1 MRWLAIIALL
11 LSFAVGVP
19 GFVQAMDIAHADEF
33 SAGDSSTKDAPGK
46 TASPGHVSC
55 GHSHLMDRAQH
66 AQAASPSAC
75 GSARFP
81 IGPPPAFDPSAP
93 NPPAKPHHE
102 TAPGRERE

>member
-75 GSARFP
+75 GAARFT
-81 IGPPPAFDPSAP
+81 IGNAPARSD
-93 NPPAKPHHE
+93 
-102 TAPGRERE
+102 ERRVGNECVRTCSSRWS